1 MKKRIILPL
10 LLLLCFTVRAQASY
24 LVEQLGRD
32 EHQIV
37 QSLGAFVGNDRAE
50 SKAFDITFM
59 PAGNNVEGIMVINT
73 ADYRCTFKMDVM
85 RSECFEIRLDIRD
98 ADFLREF
105 ILLFQVY
112 KTEGNDDLRFMNFGD
127 KVLRIEEVTL
137 KGARGRSF
145 VITEK

>member
-1 MKKRIILPL
+1 MKRILLPL
-10 LLLLCFTVRAQASY
+10 LLLASMSLRAQTSY
-24 LVEQLGRD
+24 LVEQLGRNQ
-32 EHQIV
+32 HQIV

-50 SKAFDITFM
+50 SQAFDITFM
-59 PAGNNVEGIMVINT
+59 PAGNNVEGVMVINT

-85 RSECFEIRLDIRD
+85 RSECYEIRLDIRD

-105 ILLFQVY
+105 NMLFQVY
-112 KTEGNDDLRFMNFGD
+112 QTEGNEGLRFMNFGD

-137 KGARGRSF
+137 KGSRGRSF

>member
-1 MKKRIILPL
+1 MKRILLSL
-10 LLLLCFTVRAQASY
+10 LLLAGMSLHSQPSY
-24 LVEQLGRD
+24 LMEQLGRN

-50 SKAFDITFM
+50 SQAFDITFM
-59 PAGNNVEGIMVINT
+59 PSGNNVEGVMVINT

-85 RSECFEIRLDIRD
+85 RSECYEIRLDIRD
-98 ADFLREF
+98 PDFLREF
-105 ILLFQVY
+105 NLLFQVY
-112 KTEGNDDLRFMNFGD
+112 KTEGNEGLRFMNFGD
-127 KVLRIEEVTL
+127 KVLRVEEVTL